1 MTESERDIDLDQ
13 ADLFTSDSIATAEA
27 SARLKFSRELSEKL
41 FDYSIGQS
49 ERLLNLKFTNTDKP
63 LGRSDNLEALK
74 CHVASNQNKLIKIF
88 SYLSVS
94 EKLTKEN
101 ATQMDLLAKLLEDSG
116 INQKRELSKRLEYV
130 ETILPVVGI
139 VPESN
144 FNLQLFSEKFEK
156 IQQQLEQIQ
165 EDDPAIT
172 IAVLRESLTEVENK
186 LIKVETAVDSKKLT
200 GILERLET
208 LSTSVVTLQPLKESL
223 QQLSETVN
231 TLTPQAIVT
240 QVENR
245 MKQAEAATNADRQ
258 AAKRDLEETRLA
270 LEEIR
275 RIKTAID
282 QSPAGSAIQRATL
295 GTAKIPE
302 LKSLDPSEFRTW
314 RDLFNVH
321 AKLQNW
327 TEAIKHSALKLAVPE
342 SKIYVPLK
350 LATPNWDDLSSKE
363 ILAKWEKRCCPD
375 SHRDL
380 AVTQLSQLH
389 QTLDEGSLSYIDRAV
404 ELYITAQFEEDLRDP
419 EDDRQFVHRLINTF
433 RDTRLRGPLQRR
445 KPETISQLRIA
456 LNEEMNII
464 ENDPSTTSQVAAVSA
479 AASINKVSGVD
490 GKNSNEKTPLRCYVC
505 GEPHFANKC
514 EKAFAIINMYK
525 KQFANNSNSNQ
536 KGNQNQ
542 NNQGGGNQQNQNQRG
557 RGRGRGGRGRGG
569 KRGNFDPSRGGGAE
583 GPPPPKAQKF
593 QKYDDQKN

>member
-1 MTESERDIDLDQ
+1 MGDTESETDIDLAQ
-13 ADLFTSDSIATAEA
+13 ADLFTNDPIAKADGPQ
-27 SARLKFSRELSEKL
+27 RLKFSKELTEKL
-41 FDYSIGQS
+41 FDYTIGQS
-49 ERLLNLKFTNTDKP
+49 ERLLNLRFANTDKP
-63 LGRSDNLEALK
+63 QGRSDLLETLK

-94 EKLTKEN
+94 EKLTREN
-101 ATQMDLLAKLLEDSG
+101 AKQMEDLAKLLKDSG
-116 INQKRELSKRLEYV
+116 INTDKELANKVEYV
-130 ETILPVVGI
+130 ETILKLVGI
-139 VPESN
+139 VPESK
-144 FNLQLFSEKFEK
+144 FNLQQFSDQFEK
-156 IQQQLEQIQ
+156 IQQQFDKMQ
-165 EDDPAIT
+165 EDDPSIT
-172 IAVLRESLTEVENK
+172 IGVLQQSVTEVQNK
-186 LIKVETAVDSKKLT
+186 LDTFETKEASKKIT
-200 GILERLET
+200 GILERLESLT
-208 LSTSVVTLQPLKESL
+208 TSVVSLNPLKDSL
-223 QQLSETVN
+223 QALTETVN
-231 TLTPQAIVT
+231 ALTPQAVLT

-245 MKQAEAATNADRQ
+245 VKQAEAAATLQRQ
-258 AAKRDLEETRLA
+258 AAQRDLNETKEA

-282 QSPAGSAIQRATL
+282 QSPAGVAVQRATL

-302 LKSLDPSEFRTW
+302 LKSLEPSEFRTW

-321 AKLQNW
+321 AQLQNW

-350 LATPNWDDLSSKE
+350 LATPNWDILSSKE

-389 QTLDEGSLSYIDRAV
+389 QALDEGSLSYIDRAV
-404 ELYITAQFEEDLRDP
+404 ELYITAQFEDDLRDP
-419 EDDRQFVHRLINTF
+419 EEDRQFVHRLINTF

-505 GEPHFANKC
+505 GDPHFANKC

-525 KQFANNSNSNQ
+525 KQFANSNANQ

-542 NNQGGGNQQNQNQRG
+542 NNQGGGNQNQNQRG
-557 RGRGRGGRGRGG
+557 KGKGRGGRGRGG

-593 QKYDDQKN
+593 QKSDDQKN